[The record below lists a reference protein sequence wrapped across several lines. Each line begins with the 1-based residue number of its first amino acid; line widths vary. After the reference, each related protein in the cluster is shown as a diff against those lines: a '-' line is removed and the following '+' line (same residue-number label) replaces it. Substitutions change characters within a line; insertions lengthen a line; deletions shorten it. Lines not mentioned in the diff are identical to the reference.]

1 MSKINVVKI
10 TVNKLKTVFILKNEN
25 NFVLID
31 TCHRNQRLQFYNLLE
46 NLEIEVS
53 KIKLI
58 VITHAHTDNYGVAS
72 EIKEL
77 YGIPVLVQRQDANR
91 MIRGVSADYKPVGIK
106 GRIFS
111 KYFYRESCCP
121 KSIKVEPDIIVDD
134 SYDLSNFGISATVF
148 HTPGHTC
155 GSLSVLTK
163 DGDLILSD
171 QFQVK
176 KGSPSRLTA
185 PLICYDLKQSVF
197 SLKKMSEYAPR
208 KIYTASGYELSY
220 NELQRFILK
229 HEGTL

>member
-1 MSKINVVKI
+1 
-10 TVNKLKTVFILKNEN
+10 
-25 NFVLID
+25 
-31 TCHRNQRLQFYNLLE
+31 LE

-134 SYDLSNFGISATVF
+134 SYDLSDFGISATVF

-197 SLKKMSEYAPR
+197 SLKKMSEYAPK